1 MFCQLPF
8 YPNKNSVWPINSVKR
23 NLVQS
28 SHVITTNFEFGLL
41 NPFPTFTFTR
51 ACPHILRTP
60 FPFLSGPLSVLHW
73 PGPNFYWP
81 PSWLHWITINLL
93 HRLSYHWQGNIG
105 LNTANNHRYLGMYFL
120 IFPLQQK
127 EIINMYCTLPAENII
142 LVSSLF
148 PETLVGEKFSTLH
161 IEYQFFTSNDVKRHG
176 IYHCCCCHQHFIL
189 HLCHH
194 HGGGLCGDSGPVTV
208 SLLDPNVNW
217 ELPPPAPS
225 SKTFA
230 IMMMMIMVAIKAS
243 EMLVAPRIS
252 EYFLKCLKF

>member
-1 MFCQLPF
+1 MNSASKPSCD
-8 YPNKNSVWPINSVKR
+8 NKIHTVSSIN
-23 NLVQS
+23 
-28 SHVITTNFEFGLL
+28 FGLL

-105 LNTANNHRYLGMYFL
+105 LNTAANNHRYLGMYFL

-142 LVSSLF
+142 LGSSLF

-161 IEYQFFTSNDVKRHG
+161 IEYQFFTSNDVKRHC

-252 EYFLKCLKF
+252 EYFFKYLFFLKLLNFSKFLIFF